1 MPTFILRGLDP
12 DFWKRVQ
19 TKAAAEGT
27 TVKAVILKLLT
38 AWLGVLTL
46 VFVSACT
53 SASPTAPYPVTVP
66 VVLVPAA
73 ITLTGGTATSV
84 DEVLLNL
91 TVTDATGKGVAD
103 QVVTLTT
110 TSGTFNHAIVTTTTS
125 GSGQAII
132 TTTEDATVTAT
143 LGTLH
148 ASARALAHPVYVP
161 PVSVAPPPPPP
172 PVVVPPTPPPPTP
185 APTLT
190 ATLTCTATM
199 HGTATPCNVT
209 ASYGGT
215 PLPGTVITNVNWDW
229 ADGTALQ
236 STATPINTHNY
247 VQAGT
252 YTVYVLVTANT
263 PDGVRDA
270 TAMKVLLIP

>member
-38 AWLGVLTL
+38 AWLGVVAL
-46 VFVSACT
+46 VFVSAC

-110 TSGTFNHAIVTTTTS
+110 TSGTFNHAIITTTTS
-125 GSGQAII
+125 GTGQAII

-143 LGTLH
+143 LGSLH
-148 ASARALAHPVYVP
+148 TTARALAHPVYVP
-161 PVSVAPPPPPP
+161 PVSTPSPPPPP

-190 ATLTCTATM
+190 ATLTCTLGNST
-199 HGTATPCNVT
+199 TLLTTCNAT
-209 ASYGGT
+209 ASYNGSV
-215 PLPGTVITNVNWDW
+215 LPGAAITGVTWDW
-229 ADGTALQ
+229 ADTTVNTSTGPVKQHQYTA
-236 STATPINTHNY
+236 P
-247 VQAGT
+247 GT
-252 YTVYVLVTANT
+252 YTVFATVTAMT
-263 PDGVRDA
+263 VDGVRDA
-270 TAMKVLLIP
+270 TATKVLLIP